1 MQCPVGKLFINNW
14 TVISSKG
21 MFIKFARGQVSI
33 SLQANTSQLVGHKI
47 TVQLKCFLIQIHS
60 RT

>member
-14 TVISSKG
+14 TVVSSKG

-33 SLQANTSQLVGHKI
+33 
-47 TVQLKCFLIQIHS
+47 
-60 RT
+60 